1 MCGKVDNLSYWR
13 FLVCCV
19 GLVLVV
25 SACSSADEADGPDP
39 SSGVEG
45 DVSVTTAV
53 PETTVP
59 ESLTGLELVIDGEP
73 PSTTVS
79 TDEVEQTAAEVVY
92 WSDQAYFRCIEQIPN
107 CDLSV
112 LEQAYAGQALSDLQA
127 RSAFTDRELVLGPD
141 PLDPE
146 VRILWSRKS
155 PDNPDDVVVVLRC
168 ARNYYATFDSE
179 GNVVDDSSPVSLSL
193 LRVTRGSDSQ
203 FRVTNFLQVDD
214 FQPDSEG
221 GDVCSDYTGE
231 EATDVEVDTLY
242 G

>member
-1 MCGKVDNLSYWR
+1 M
-13 FLVCCV
+13 
-19 GLVLVV
+19 
-25 SACSSADEADGPDP
+25 
-39 SSGVEG
+39 
-45 DVSVTTAV
+45 
-53 PETTVP
+53 
-59 ESLTGLELVIDGEP
+59 
-73 PSTTVS
+73 
-79 TDEVEQTAAEVVY
+79 
-92 WSDQAYFRCIEQIPN
+92 
-107 CDLSV
+107 
-112 LEQAYAGQALSDLQA
+112 
-127 RSAFTDRELVLGPD
+127 
-141 PLDPE
+141 
-146 VRILWSRKS
+146 
-155 PDNPDDVVVVLRC
+155 VVVLRC